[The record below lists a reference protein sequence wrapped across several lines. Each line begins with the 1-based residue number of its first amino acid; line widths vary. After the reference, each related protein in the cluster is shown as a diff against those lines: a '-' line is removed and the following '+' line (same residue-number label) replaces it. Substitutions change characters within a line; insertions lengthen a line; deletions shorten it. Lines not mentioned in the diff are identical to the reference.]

1 MKNMMHLGNVNVAAI
16 LLELK
21 NNPQLWNEHTVR
33 TQDPTSPH
41 HGLDD
46 IWVRYQHIDKVKND
60 PQAHIASLN
69 EPHESVWYPSINYLP
84 SVKALAYEV
93 MRMVKGERLGGILIT
108 RIHPGQECKRHIDTG
123 SWHAAYYDKYAV
135 QLESA
140 PDLAYHT
147 GQAAEPEQAFHFDG
161 EHFCARQGDLYWF
174 NNQEF
179 HWVPNNSAVDRITI
193 IFCIRTN
200 KEDQFSK

>member
-1 MKNMMHLGNVNVAAI
+1 MKNMMFLGNVNVVPI

-46 IWVRYQHIDKVKND
+46 IWVRYQHIDNVKTD
-60 PQAHIASLN
+60 PQEHIKSLN
-69 EPHESVWYPSINYLP
+69 GPHESVWYPCIDLLP
-84 SVKALAYEV
+84 SVKKLAYDL
-93 MRMVKGERLGGILIT
+93 MYMVKGERLGGILIT
-108 RIHPGQECKRHIDTG
+108 RIPPGKQCKPHVDTG

-135 QLESA
+135 QLECA
-140 PDLAYHT
+140 PDLDYHAGMAT
-147 GQAAEPEQAFHFDG
+147 PEQAFNFDG

-174 NNQEF
+174 NNQEK
-179 HWVPNNSAVDRITI
+179 HWVTNDSNVDRITI

-200 KEDQFSK
+200 KNDQFSK